1 MQLLVHLLGLLNYS
15 YGIYFE
21 WFVVDIPESLSR
33 TRRLFG
39 GPWKYL
45 TFWNLWL
52 QLAFH
57 LAGMANYLAGTDEV
71 QSDKRRDAHYAAY
84 ISYFKK
90 IRK

>member
-1 MQLLVHLLGLLNYS
+1 MFLQLLIHSLGIVNYT

-21 WFVVDIPESLSR
+21 WILLDIPESLSKN
-33 TRRLFG
+33 RRLLG

-57 LAGMANYLAGTDEV
+57 ITGLLNCLLGTSAVDPT
-71 QSDKRRDAHYAAY
+71 RR
-84 ISYFKK
+84 
-90 IRK
+90 